1 MHPHRVLIVSVSQQT
16 VEQLRQS
23 IRTAG
28 LEGEAVEVWSELPS
42 ATELRRRLRG
52 FVDPYAA
59 AIFDMARENEA
70 LRLVAALREVS
81 PQTIG
86 IVVNGARRL
95 GSVVR
100 AKQSGAWGYLT
111 EPYDLRAMAERLGV
125 QRMNRAGRAEAGRLI
140 AFIPAQGG
148 AGASTVALN
157 TAIALSERLP
167 GHTLLAD
174 YDFHCGAIA
183 FNLKLEPERT
193 LADTLRCN
201 YSDPEWTSTAT
212 RWQQLDVLV
221 GPREPSDIEARDLAR
236 ATDLF
241 QAAASRYHC
250 TVVDL
255 PGPLLSSSVEMLD
268 LADQVYVVCTPEIT
282 SLHLAKRLTERI
294 RRLGSPG
301 DKVRLL
307 VNRVGSWGA
316 LETEQIRRVVGS
328 NVEWAL
334 DNDYAAVRHAA
345 WSGGP
350 ISANS
355 ALRAQIDQLA
365 DQVIRE
371 FRLPALHE
379 EEFFASA

>member
-1 MHPHRVLIVSVSQQT
+1 MHSQRILIVSASQQT
-16 VEQLRQS
+16 AEQLQHA
-23 IRTAG
+23 IRSAG
-28 LEGEAVEVWSELPS
+28 LEGEAEVWNEFPS
-42 ATELRRRLRG
+42 ASEMRRRLKESE
-52 FVDPYAA
+52 DSYAA
-59 AIFDMARENEA
+59 AIFDMARESEA

-111 EPYDLRAMAERLGV
+111 EPYDLRALTERLGV
-125 QRMNRAGRAEAGRLI
+125 QRTIAAERADAGSLI

-157 TAIALSERLP
+157 TAIAMSERLQ

-183 FNLKLEPERT
+183 FNLKLEPQHT
-193 LADTLRCN
+193 LADSLRCDYRN
-201 YSDPEWTSTAT
+201 SEWTNTAT

-221 GPREPSDIEARDLAR
+221 GPREPGDIAVKDLER
-236 ATDLF
+236 AASLF
-241 QAAASRYHC
+241 EAAAARYYC

-255 PGPLLSSSVEMLD
+255 PAPLLRSSAEVLD

-282 SLHLAKRLTERI
+282 SLHLAKRLIERI
-294 RRLGSPG
+294 RRLGRPG
-301 DKVRLL
+301 EKVRVL

-328 NVEWAL
+328 DVEWAL
-334 DNDYAAVRHAA
+334 DNDYAAVRQAA

-350 ISANS
+350 ISATS

-371 FRLPALHE
+371 FQLPALRE
-379 EEFFASA
+379 EELFTSA

>member
-1 MHPHRVLIVSVSQQT
+1 MNSQRILIVSASP
-16 VEQLRQS
+16 E
-23 IRTAG
+23 TAG
-28 LEGEAVEVWSELPS
+28 QLNQAIGSAGLDSEAEVWSEFPS
-42 ATELRRRLRG
+42 ASEMRRRLKESQNS
-52 FVDPYAA
+52 YAA
-59 AIFDMARENEA
+59 AIFDMSRENEA

-81 PQTIG
+81 PQTVG

-111 EPYDLRAMAERLGV
+111 EPYDLRALAERLGV
-125 QRMNRAGRAEAGRLI
+125 ERTIAAEKNESGSLI
-140 AFIPAQGG
+140 AFLPAQGG

-157 TAIALSERLP
+157 TAIAMSERLQ

-183 FNLKLEPERT
+183 FNLKLEPQHT
-193 LADTLRCN
+193 LADALRCDYRN
-201 YSDPEWTSTAT
+201 SEWTNTAT
-212 RWQQLDVLV
+212 RWQQLEVLV
-221 GPREPSDIEARDLAR
+221 GPREPGDVGVKDLER
-236 ATDLF
+236 AASLF
-241 QAAASRYHC
+241 EAAAARYHC

-255 PGPLLSSSVEMLD
+255 PAPLLRSSAEVLD
-268 LADQVYVVCTPEIT
+268 QADHVYVVCTPEIT
-282 SLHLAKRLTERI
+282 SLHLAKRLIERI
-294 RRLGSPG
+294 RKLGRPG
-301 DKVRLL
+301 ERVRLL

-328 NVEWAL
+328 EVEWAL
-334 DNDYAAVRHAA
+334 DNDYAAVRQAA

-350 ISANS
+350 ISASS

-371 FRLPALHE
+371 FKLPALKE
-379 EEFFASA
+379 EELIASA

>member
-1 MHPHRVLIVSVSQQT
+1 MKPQRILIVSTST
-16 VEQLRQS
+16 ETAEQLRQA
-23 IRTAG
+23 IRIAG
-28 LEGEAVEVWSELPS
+28 LDGEAEVWSEFPS
-42 ATELRRRLRG
+42 ASEMRRRLKESP
-52 FVDPYAA
+52 DSYAA
-59 AIFDMARENEA
+59 AIFDMSRENEA

-81 PQTIG
+81 PRTVG

-111 EPYDLRAMAERLGV
+111 APYDLRALAERLGAP
-125 QRMNRAGRAEAGRLI
+125 RTIAGDRTGSGCLV

-157 TAIALSERLP
+157 TAIALSERLQ

-183 FNLKLEPERT
+183 FNLKLEPQHT
-193 LADTLRCN
+193 LADALRCDYGN
-201 YSDPEWTSTAT
+201 SEWTNTTT
-212 RWQQLDVLV
+212 RWEQLDVLV
-221 GPREPSDIEARDLAR
+221 GPREPSDVGMKDLER
-236 ATDLF
+236 ASALF
-241 QAAASRYHC
+241 EAAARRYHC

-255 PGPLLSSSVEMLD
+255 PAPLLRSSAEVLD
-268 LADQVYVVCTPEIT
+268 LADQTYVVCTPEIT
-282 SLHLAKRLTERI
+282 SLHLAKRLIERI
-294 RRLGSPG
+294 RKLGGPG
-301 DKVRLL
+301 EKVRLL

-328 NVEWAL
+328 DVEWAL
-334 DNDYAAVRHAA
+334 DNDYAAVRQAA

-350 ISANS
+350 ISTSS

-371 FRLPALHE
+371 FKLPALKDE
-379 EEFFASA
+379 ELFVSA

>member
-1 MHPHRVLIVSVSQQT
+1 MHPRRILIVSASQQT
-16 VEQLRQS
+16 VEQLCQS
-23 IRTAG
+23 VRTAG
-28 LEGEAVEVWSELPS
+28 LEWAAVDVWSEFPS
-42 ATELRRRLRG
+42 ATELRRRLKG
-52 FVDPYAA
+52 SADPYAA

-70 LRLVAALREVS
+70 LRLVGALREVS

-111 EPYDLRAMAERLGV
+111 EPYDLRAVAERLGV
-125 QRMNRAGRAEAGRLI
+125 QRTAVAERTNPGSLI

-201 YSDPEWTSTAT
+201 YSDAEWTKTAT
-212 RWQQLDVLV
+212 RWQQMDVLV
-221 GPREPSDIEARDLAR
+221 GPREPGDIDARDLAR
-236 ATDLF
+236 AAAMF
-241 QAAASRYHC
+241 QAAATRYHC

-255 PGPLLSSSVEMLD
+255 PAPLLRSSVEMLD

-301 DKVRLL
+301 EKVRLL

-334 DNDYAAVRHAA
+334 DNDYAAVRQAA
-345 WSGGP
+345 WCGGP
-350 ISANS
+350 ISASS

-371 FRLPALHE
+371 FRLPALQE

>member
-1 MHPHRVLIVSVSQQT
+1 MNSQRILIVSASPET
-16 VEQLRQS
+16 VEQLSQA
-23 IRTAG
+23 IRTSG
-28 LEGEAVEVWSELPS
+28 LDREAEVWSEFPS
-42 ATELRRRLRG
+42 VSEMRRRLKESE
-52 FVDPYAA
+52 DSYAA

-81 PQTIG
+81 PQTVG

-111 EPYDLRAMAERLGV
+111 EPYDLRALAERLGV
-125 QRMNRAGRAEAGRLI
+125 ERTIAAERTDTGSLI

-157 TAIALSERLP
+157 TAIALSERLQ

-174 YDFHCGAIA
+174 YDFHCGALA
-183 FNLKLEPERT
+183 FNLKLEPQHT
-193 LADTLRCN
+193 LADALLCDFRN
-201 YSDPEWTSTAT
+201 SEWTNTAT
-212 RWQQLDVLV
+212 RWEQLDVLV
-221 GPREPSDIEARDLAR
+221 GPREPSDIGAKDLER
-236 ATDLF
+236 AASLF
-241 QAAASRYHC
+241 EAAASRYHC

-255 PGPLLSSSVEMLD
+255 PAPLLRSSAEVLD

-282 SLHLAKRLTERI
+282 SLHLAKRLIERI
-294 RRLGSPG
+294 RKLGRPG
-301 DKVRLL
+301 EKVRLL

-328 NVEWAL
+328 EVEWAL
-334 DNDYAAVRHAA
+334 DNDYAAVRQAA

-350 ISANS
+350 ISTNS

-371 FRLPALHE
+371 FKLPALKE
-379 EEFFASA
+379 EELFASA

>member
-1 MHPHRVLIVSVSQQT
+1 MNSQRILIVSASPET
-16 VEQLRQS
+16 AEQLSQA

-28 LEGEAVEVWSELPS
+28 LDSEPQVWREFPS
-42 ATELRRRLRG
+42 ASEMRRRFKESAG
-52 FVDPYAA
+52 SYAA
-59 AIFDMARENEA
+59 AIFDMSRENEA
-70 LRLVAALREVS
+70 LRLVAALKEVS
-81 PQTIG
+81 PQTVG

-111 EPYDLRAMAERLGV
+111 EPYDLRALANRLGLE
-125 QRMNRAGRAEAGRLI
+125 RTIAAEGTDTGSLI

-157 TAIALSERLP
+157 TAIAMSERLQ

-183 FNLKLEPERT
+183 FNLKLEPQHT
-193 LADTLRCN
+193 LADALRCDYGN
-201 YSDPEWTSTAT
+201 ADWTNTVT

-221 GPREPSDIEARDLAR
+221 GPREPSDVGVKDLER
-236 ATDLF
+236 AAALF
-241 QAAASRYHC
+241 EAAASRYHC

-255 PGPLLSSSVEMLD
+255 PAPLLRSSAEVLE
-268 LADQVYVVCTPEIT
+268 LADQAYVVCTPEIT
-282 SLHLAKRLTERI
+282 SLHLAKRLIERI
-294 RRLGSPG
+294 RKLGRPG
-301 DKVRLL
+301 ERVRLL

-328 NVEWAL
+328 EVEWAL
-334 DNDYAAVRHAA
+334 DNDYAAVRQAA

-350 ISANS
+350 ISASS

-371 FRLPALHE
+371 FKLPALKGE
-379 EEFFASA
+379 GPFISA